1 MRRKTLSEHLVRVIA
16 LFMLTMTLL
25 FSVSAVCFA
34 EPTSLNEIGLEQSQ
48 EQKTEQSQGQKQP
61 EKQEKNETE
70 KSDTFKIDDSN
81 VSDSNRESAKA
92 VGEIFKQGSLTQESV
107 EKSKKWVEPVAK
119 VVNLLIATLVS
130 LLAVGIVCVSVL
142 DLIYI
147 QLPFARGYMAP
158 QQTTPSTSMPSNMP
172 GAMPGNMAPT
182 APVQS
187 SSTTRQWVSD
197 EAIAALQESQPQ
209 QTVGMG
215 PQLQQQQGK
224 PGGKN
229 ALIAYAKKRS
239 FALIM
244 LGICIVVFTC
254 TALTDL
260 GLLIGVK
267 LIGVLSGIK

>member
-1 MRRKTLSEHLVRVIA
+1 MRRKTLSEHFVRVIA

-61 EKQEKNETE
+61 EKQEINETE

-147 QLPFARGYMAP
+147 QLPFVRGYMAP
-158 QQTTPSTSMPSNMP
+158 QQTTPSTSMPNNMP
-172 GAMPGNMAPT
+172 GVMAPN

-187 SSTTRQWVSD
+187 SGATRQWVSD

>member
-1 MRRKTLSEHLVRVIA
+1 MRRKILSERFVRVIV

-34 EPTSLNEIGLEQSQ
+34 EPASLNEIGSEQLQKQKTEQSQ
-48 EQKTEQSQGQKQP
+48 EQKKP

-81 VSDSNRESAKA
+81 VYDSNRESAKA

-107 EKSKKWVEPVAK
+107 EKSKKWVEPIAK
-119 VVNLLIATLVS
+119 VVNLLIATLVA
-130 LLAVGIVCVSVL
+130 LLTVGIVCVSVL

-147 QLPFARGYMAP
+147 QLPFVRGYMAS
-158 QQTTPSTSMPSNMP
+158 QQTTSSTSMPSNMP
-172 GAMPGNMAPT
+172 GAMPPN

-187 SSTTRQWVSD
+187 SSTTRQSVSD

-215 PQLQQQQGK
+215 QQPQQQQGK

-229 ALIAYAKKRS
+229 ALIAYAKKCS

-244 LGICIVVFTC
+244 LGICIVIFAC
-254 TALTDL
+254 TDLTDL
-260 GLLIGVK
+260 R
-267 LIGVLSGIK
+267 SC